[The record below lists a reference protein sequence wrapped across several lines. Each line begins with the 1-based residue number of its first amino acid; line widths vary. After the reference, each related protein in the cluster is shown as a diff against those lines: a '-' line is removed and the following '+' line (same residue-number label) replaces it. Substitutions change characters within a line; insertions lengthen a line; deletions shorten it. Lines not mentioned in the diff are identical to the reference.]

1 MLWLSRRSKGVAC
14 PQAQGGQQMWR
25 EEALPPPGGTGRVE
39 AVRPSLVY
47 SVGLPP
53 TRAGLFLLHLPKEPD
68 SSSPAASPH
77 SLYGPCMLP
86 WPPFGGKGR
95 I

>member
-1 MLWLSRRSKGVAC
+1 M
-14 PQAQGGQQMWR
+14 
-25 EEALPPPGGTGRVE
+25 E

-47 SVGLPP
+47 SMGLPP

-68 SSSPAASPH
+68 GSSPAASPH

-86 WPPFGGKGR
+86 WPPFGGWGEAEFNEYHFPPFPLG